1 MKTAVIMDETKL
13 KNRKL
18 RFWLFFGFF
27 ATVLVAAIVCGIIL
41 GNHILKSDYVKLQ
54 TAIKNNDLVAMISL
68 YKNDDLLDYEE
79 AVVNY
84 EKSFLGNSNANILQ
98 DGRICTYGDVVLDA
112 TDGTLVKTENN
123 ESKTLVNEPVSYV
136 NVWNGTIYY
145 RLESTKQCMALAAE
159 ESTLVLEDIHVG
171 QLLIDNGKLFFV
183 NLDENAHLYSLDLE
197 SGEIKPVVNASIQY
211 FAITGSRIITMSRAN
226 EFAIHDKKNGIYET
240 GMSNVKSFVF
250 TDILYLSDGRNII
263 SSSANIR
270 NEKQVASGEGS
281 LIAVFDNGIVLEQY
295 NALVYVTNDISYLI
309 EKEISVCKYVAL
321 VDDNLT
327 LIIGRTTE
335 DGYSETKVI
344 KKISDIV
351 QESNV
356 ME

>member
-1 MKTAVIMDETKL
+1 MNTAVIMDETKF
-13 KNRKL
+13 KKRKL

-27 ATVLVAAIVCGIIL
+27 VTVLVAAIVCGIIL
-41 GNHILKSDYVKLQ
+41 GNHILKSDYAKLQ
-54 TAIKNNDLVAMISL
+54 TAIKNNDLSAMISL

-84 EKSFLGNSNANILQ
+84 EKFFLGNSNANILQ
-98 DGRICTYGDVVLDA
+98 DGKICTYSDIVLNA

-136 NVWNGTIYY
+136 NVWNDIIYY
-145 RLESTKQCMALAAE
+145 RLESTKQCMAFSAE
-159 ESTLVLEDIHVG
+159 NSTLAIEDIRVG
-171 QLLIDNGKLFFV
+171 QMLIDNGKLFFI
-183 NLDENAHLYSLDLE
+183 NLDDNAHLYSLDLE
-197 SGEIKPVVNASIQY
+197 NSEIKPIIDTPIQY
-211 FAITGSRIITMSRAN
+211 FAIVGNRVIAMSRTN
-226 EFAIHDKKNGIYET
+226 EFAIYDKKNGIYEI

-250 TDILYLSDGRNII
+250 TDKLYLSDGKNII
-263 SSSANIR
+263 SSSANLR
-270 NEKQVASGEGS
+270 EENKVANGEGD
-281 LIAVFDNGIVLEQY
+281 LIAVFDSGVVLQQE
-295 NALVYVTNDISYLI
+295 NAIVYVTNDMSYLI
-309 EKEISVCKYVAL
+309 EKEIGVCKYAAL
-321 VDDNLT
+321 VDNDLT

>member
-1 MKTAVIMDETKL
+1 MKTAVIIDETNL
-13 KNRKL
+13 KKRKL

-27 ATVLVAAIVCGIIL
+27 VTVLVAAIVCGIIL

-98 DGRICTYGDVVLDA
+98 DGRICTYEDVVLDA

-123 ESKTLVNEPVSYV
+123 ESKTLVNEPVSFV
-136 NVWNGTIYY
+136 NVWNDTIYY

-159 ESTLVLEDIHVG
+159 ESTLVLEDICVG
-171 QLLIDNGKLFFV
+171 QMLIDNGKLFFV

-197 SGEIKPVVNASIQY
+197 GGEIKPVVNASIQY

-226 EFAIHDKKNGIYET
+226 EFAIYDKKNGIYET

-250 TDILYLSDGRNII
+250 TDTLYLSDSRNII
-263 SSSANIR
+263 SSSANLR
-270 NEKQVASGEGS
+270 NEKQVANGEGS
-281 LIAVFDNGIVLEQY
+281 LVAVFDNGAVLQKE
-295 NALVYVTNDISYLI
+295 NSLIYVTNDISYHI
-309 EKEISVCKYVAL
+309 EKEISVCKYAAL
-321 VDDNLT
+321 VDDDLT

>member
-1 MKTAVIMDETKL
+1 MKTTVVMDETKL
-13 KNRKL
+13 KKRKL

-54 TAIKNNDLVAMISL
+54 TAIKNNDLVTMISL

-136 NVWNGTIYY
+136 NVWNDTIYY
-145 RLESTKQCMALAAE
+145 RLESTKQCMAFATE
-159 ESTLVLEDIHVG
+159 KSTLVMEDICVG
-171 QLLIDNGKLFFV
+171 QMLIDNGKLFFV
-183 NLDENAHLYSLDLE
+183 NLDDNAHIYSLDLD
-197 SGEIKPVVNASIQY
+197 SGEIKSVVDTPIQY
-211 FAITGSRIITMSRAN
+211 FTITGNKIITMSRAN
-226 EFAIHDKKNGIYET
+226 KFAIYDKKNGIHET
-240 GMSNVKSFVF
+240 GMSNAKSFVF
-250 TDILYLSDGRNII
+250 TDELYLSDGSNII
-263 SSSANIR
+263 SCSANLR
-270 NEKQVASGEGS
+270 NEKKVANGEGN
-281 LIAVFDNGIVLEQY
+281 LIAVFDSGVVLQQE
-295 NALVYVTNDISYLI
+295 NALVYVTNDTSYLI
-309 EKEISVCKYVAL
+309 EKDISVCKYAAL
-321 VDDNLT
+321 DDDDLT
-327 LIIGRTTE
+327 LIIGSTTA
-335 DGYSETKVI
+335 DGYNEKKVV
-344 KKISDIV
+344 KKISDVV

>member
-13 KNRKL
+13 KKRKL

-41 GNHILKSDYVKLQ
+41 GNHILKSDYAKLQ
-54 TAIKNNDLVAMISL
+54 TAIKNNDLSAMISL

-98 DGRICTYGDVVLDA
+98 DGRICTYGDIVLDA
-112 TDGTLVKTENN
+112 TNGSLVKTENN
-123 ESKTLVNEPVSYV
+123 ESKTLTNEPVSYV
-136 NVWNGTIYY
+136 NVWNDIIYY
-145 RLESTKQCMALAAE
+145 RLESTKQCMAFSAE
-159 ESTLVLEDIHVG
+159 KSTVALEDIRVG
-171 QLLIDNGKLFFV
+171 QMLIDNGKLFFI
-183 NLDENAHLYSLDLE
+183 NLDDNAHLYSLDLE
-197 SGEIKPVVNASIQY
+197 NGEIKPVVNTPIQY
-211 FAITGSRIITMSRAN
+211 FAITGNRIIAMSRAN
-226 EFAIHDKKNGIYET
+226 EFAIYDKKNGIYET

-250 TDILYLSDGRNII
+250 TDKLYLSDSRNII
-263 SSSANIR
+263 SSSANLR

-281 LIAVFDNGIVLEQY
+281 LIAVFDNGVVLQQD
-295 NALVYVTNDISYLI
+295 NALVYVTNDISYLV
-309 EKEISVCKYVAL
+309 EKEISVCKYAAL
-321 VDDNLT
+321 VDDDLT
-327 LIIGRTTE
+327 LIVGRTTE